1 MTSPPLPTAPGAPGD
16 FDFLHGSWRI
26 AHRRL
31 KRRLAACE
39 EWETF
44 EGQSVVWPLMG
55 GFGNVDDNLL
65 ELPGGTYRAATIRA
79 YDPATKLWRIWW
91 LDARHPD
98 RIDVPVVGR
107 FENGVGTFT
116 AEEMFE
122 GRPIVVRFLWFVE
135 TPDRLRWE
143 QAFSPDGGKTWET
156 NWVMGFTRN

>member
-1 MTSPPLPTAPGAPGD
+1 MSTAPLQIAPGAPGD
-16 FDFLHGSWRI
+16 FDFLHGAWHV

-31 KRRLAACE
+31 QRRLAQCE
-39 EWETF
+39 EWDSF
-44 EGQSVVWPLMG
+44 EGQNVTWPIMG
-55 GFGNVDDNLL
+55 GFGNVDDNVL

-116 AEEMFE
+116 AEDMFE
-122 GRPIVVRFLWFVE
+122 GQQIVVRFL
-135 TPDRLRWE
+135 
-143 QAFSPDGGKTWET
+143 
-156 NWVMGFTRN
+156 